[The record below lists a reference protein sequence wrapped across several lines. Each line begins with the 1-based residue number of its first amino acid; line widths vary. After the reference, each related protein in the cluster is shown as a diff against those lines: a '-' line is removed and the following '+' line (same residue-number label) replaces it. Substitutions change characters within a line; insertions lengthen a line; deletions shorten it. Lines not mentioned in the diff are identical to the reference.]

1 MLGMNLVYIWFLA
14 LIVFAVLE
22 AATAGLVS
30 IWFAAGALAGTIAA
44 LLGGPIWLQVALFLV
59 VSAVMIAL
67 IRPLADKYITPKKTR
82 MNADR
87 HIGRICLVQEE
98 INDLHETGAV
108 KLDGV
113 IWTARTGTSAVIPA
127 GATVKILELQGAK
140 LLVEQENEEAP
151 L

>member
-1 MLGMNLVYIWFLA
+1 MLGINLVFIWLLA
-14 LIVFAVLE
+14 LIFFGVLE

-30 IWFAAGALAGTIAA
+30 IWFASGALAGMIVA
-44 LLGGPIWLQVALFLV
+44 LLGGPVWLQVALFLV

-82 MNADR
+82 LNADR

-98 INDLHETGAV
+98 IDDLHETGAV

-113 IWTARTGTSAVIPA
+113 IWTARTGTSAVIPV
-127 GATVKILELQGAK
+127 GTTVRVLELQGSK
-140 LLVEQENEEAP
+140 LLVEAVKEEVT

>member
-1 MLGMNLVYIWFLA
+1 MLGINLVYIWLAA
-14 LIVFAVLE
+14 LIFFGVLE

-30 IWFAAGALAGTIAA
+30 IWFAAGALAGMIVA
-44 LLGGPIWLQVALFLV
+44 LLGGPVWLQVALFLV

-98 INDLHETGAV
+98 IDDLHETGAV

-113 IWTARTGTSAVIPA
+113 IWTARTGTSAVIPV
-127 GATVKILELQGAK
+127 GTTVRVLELQGSK
-140 LLVEQENEEAP
+140 LLVEAVKEEVT

>member
-1 MLGMNLVYIWFLA
+1 MFGIAMVYIWLGL
-14 LIVFAVLE
+14 LIFFAILE
-22 AATAGLVS
+22 AATVGLVS
-30 IWFAAGALAGTIAA
+30 IWFALGSLVGMISA
-44 LLGGPIWLQVALFLV
+44 LLGAPVWLQVALFLV
-59 VSAVMIAL
+59 VSAAMIAL

-98 INDLHETGAV
+98 IDDLHETGAV

-113 IWTARTGTSAVIPA
+113 IWTARSGSNTVIPV
-127 GATVKILELQGAK
+127 GAKVKVLALQGAK
-140 LLVEQENEEAP
+140 LLVEQVKEEAT